1 MHPSFPQRFAA
12 ASLKPSGRHVSRTT
26 SSGFS
31 AAFCCGLIEAPRPP
45 ALRSRNG
52 GFPQRFAAASLKRG
66 VQYFLERILV
76 RVFRSVLLRPH

>member
-31 AAFCCGLIEAPRPP
+31 AAFCCGLIEAE
-45 ALRSRNG
+45 
-52 GFPQRFAAASLKRG
+52 G
-66 VQYFLERILV
+66 VFSDKNNNQF
-76 RVFRSVLLRPH
+76 VFRSVLLRPH